1 MASVS
6 NNKKMN
12 RPPLEHIQENLNSLK
27 DLEAQL
33 ENTQVVWKNKNKT
46 AQLDNNENNQD
57 SDTQLSNASSTTTTS
72 STEAVLDRYRH
83 AKQLYLQ
90 RRLENLLMQHV
101 TTFDP
106 ATNSFEFPVND
117 DDDDND
123 NNVDLQEQL
132 QILQSMAQSAAN
144 TSRSMQDSYQT
155 VVQRRQELEQMMQ
168 DVLENNKT
176 KNGDDETETTEME
189 EEEEDV
195 VVSDADLDREQQRVD
210 ALQQEKLRLQHELA
224 AIEEETKQVQE
235 QARLNQQKIVD
246 LDRQLVEVNNVATV
260 DGDDSSS
267 KELPEKIAKL
277 HEIKEWYDS
286 LRGVIEELGS
296 VKIDSLTK
304 SLDNKR
310 LKLTLCVCG
319 EFGLVM
325 ELKRQ
330 GRSDLKLVTA
340 YWSPS
345 TPKEI
350 TVTEP
355 EPFSLKLSNL
365 DNIVRVATTVFPP
378 TEDVRH
384 VLREARHLIRFTQD
398 RANDLSILRTKVLT
412 KVVGDQV
419 VCSLPE
425 GLVLAMR
432 YYDSHCILEQVVGV
446 SGWDGSRLQELE
458 TASQAKYKNK
468 AGVRASELVHQ
479 IQSQLTEWQAQGVG
493 FPKTPA
499 LPSKKFFA

>member
-1 MASVS
+1 MIIVIMASVS
-6 NNKKMN
+6 NKKMKN
-12 RPPLEHIQENLNSLK
+12 RPPLQHIQENLNSLK

-33 ENTQVVWKNKNKT
+33 ENTQVVLKNKKDKNT
-46 AQLDNNENNQD
+46 QLDNNDNQD
-57 SDTQLSNASSTTTTS
+57 SDTQLSNASSTSTTS

-117 DDDDND
+117 DDDND

-144 TSRSMQDSYQT
+144 TSRSIQESYQT

-168 DVLENNKT
+168 DMLENNK
-176 KNGDDETETTEME
+176 NDMDDAKEEM
-189 EEEEDV
+189 EEDV

-350 TVTEP
+350 TVTRP

-479 IQSQLTEWQAQGVG
+479 IQSQLKEWQAQGVG